1 MISGLPV
8 TLNDRN
14 DFNCSAFLGH
24 GLQWP
29 MNEVVNNLDPA
40 RDFLHEPRV
49 DKLRARE
56 TAEQVL
62 DDCYYA
68 DEYNYL
74 HQYLNTLEGAAR
86 PSPRTRTTD
95 DILNKIS
102 LLADKALDQEVLS
115 ALDFPFYDQY
125 IDSIMH
131 KDLKSRVDL
140 ATQIDQANRIDLANL
155 VALTNRGDLT
165 NRVNLA
171 NRVDRANPA
180 DLANRADLASRV
192 SKKVPKSPVTATPG
206 LYSLVEEHLEG
217 YGEIVEEKPRGETR
231 KRRLCRHF
239 VKGFCMRGSSCDFLH
254 DPSIFCCDEQ
264 KVFLGGLSLHLT
276 PQILKKKLEDLG
288 LTVLNTP
295 RILRGFSPQVCL
307 GSVEEANKLI
317 AQQYLLLDNQRVDVR
332 RYRDRDELRQVLPS
346 VVKRSV
352 FLGGLKENT
361 TAEMIIRDIQNL
373 DIKVVEQP
381 IVKNGYAPR
390 VVLGSVEGAKM
401 LVSLKRVLVN
411 GTIVEVRPYVNFRKR
426 Y

>member
-8 TLNDRN
+8 TLDDRD

-29 MNEVVNNLDPA
+29 MNEVVNNLDLQ
-40 RDFLHEPRV
+40 RDFLNEPCC

-56 TAEQVL
+56 TAAEVL

-74 HQYLNTLEGAAR
+74 REYLNTLEGAAT
-86 PSPRTRTTD
+86 PSPRTATTD

-102 LLADKALDQEVLS
+102 LVADKALCQEVYS

-140 ATQIDQANRIDLANL
+140 ASQIDLANRIDLANL
-155 VALTNRGDLT
+155 VDLT

-180 DLANRADLASRV
+180 DLASRDDLACRV

-332 RYRDRDELRQVLPS
+332 KYRDRDELRQVLPS

-352 FLGGLKENT
+352 FLGGLKEKT

-373 DIKVVEQP
+373 DVKVVEQP
-381 IVKNGYAPR
+381 VVKNGYAPR